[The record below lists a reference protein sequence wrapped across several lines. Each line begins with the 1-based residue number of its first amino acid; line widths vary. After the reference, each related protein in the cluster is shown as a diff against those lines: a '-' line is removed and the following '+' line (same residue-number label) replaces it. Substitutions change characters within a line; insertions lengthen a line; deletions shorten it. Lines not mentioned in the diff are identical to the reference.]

1 MSATIRRI
9 AVTSSAH
16 AYTVHVGPGLTAQAG
31 GIVAPFAP
39 RGRVAIAADETA
51 WALHGDRFL
60 DGLRDVGISADVV
73 LIPPGE
79 GSKSWAGLER
89 LSDALLDLELDRGE
103 ALVAFG
109 GGVAG
114 DLAGLAAALYK
125 RGIDYVQVPTTLL
138 AQVDSS
144 VGGKTA
150 IDTRQGK
157 NLIGAFHPPRAVIA
171 DIDILATLP
180 DRELAC
186 GFAEIVKHGL
196 LADAAYF
203 NRLELD
209 RSKLLS
215 RDGAALTAIV
225 ARSVEIKADVV
236 SRDEREGGVR
246 ALLNLG
252 HTFGH
257 AFEAEAGP
265 GEALKHGEAVALG
278 CVLALRYSE
287 AEGLCAHGAADRAAA
302 VFASAGLPTRI
313 DELRAGDAPASELVA
328 HMAHDKKAEGGT
340 LTLVLCEAIGRAVV
354 RKGVSAESVAAF
366 LRAQGSRG

>member
-1 MSATIRRI
+1 MIREI
-9 AVTSSAH
+9 AVAAAAH
-16 AYTVHVGPGLTAQAG
+16 PYVVSVGPGALERAG
-31 GIVAPFAP
+31 AIMAPFAP
-39 RGRVAIAADETA
+39 RRRAAVAADEAA
-51 WALHGDRFL
+51 WGLHGATLTRAL
-60 DGLRDVGISADVV
+60 NAAGIASVPV

-79 GSKSWAGLER
+79 ASKSWAGLER

-103 ALVAFG
+103 ALIAFG

-171 DIDILATLP
+171 DTDVLVTLP

-186 GFAEIVKHGL
+186 GYAEVVKHGL

-203 NRLELD
+203 EGLERAGD
-209 RSKLLS
+209 RVLA
-215 RDGAALTAIV
+215 RDPAALTAAV
-225 ARSVEIKADVV
+225 ARSVEIKADIV

-252 HTFGH
+252 HTFAH

-265 GEALKHGEAVALG
+265 DERLKHGEAVALG
-278 CVLALRYSE
+278 CVLALRFSE
-287 AEGLCAHGAADRAAA
+287 AEGLCAPGAADRVSA
-302 VFASAGLPTRI
+302 VLARAGLPVRLH
-313 DELRAGDAPASELVA
+313 DLKAGLAPAERLAA
-328 HMAHDKKAEGGT
+328 HMGHDKKAQGGS

-354 RKGVSAESVAAF
+354 RKGVAADRVAAF
-366 LRAQGSRG
+366 LRTQGAA

>member
-1 MSATIRRI
+1 MREI
-9 AVTSSAH
+9 AVTSSTH
-16 AYTVHVGPGLTAQAG
+16 AYTVHVGRKALSQAG
-31 GIVAPFAP
+31 AIITPFAP

-51 WALHGDRFL
+51 WRFHGEAFL
-60 DGLRDVGISADVV
+60 ATLKTAGIAGHVIT
-73 LIPPGE
+73 IPPGE
-79 GSKSWAGLER
+79 ASKSWSGLEA
-89 LSDALLDLELDRGE
+89 LSDALLELELDRGE
-103 ALVAFG
+103 AMIAFG

-171 DIDILATLP
+171 DIDALSTLP

-186 GFAEIVKHGL
+186 GYAEIVKHGL

-203 NRLELD
+203 DRLEQGGAGVL
-209 RSKLLS
+209 
-215 RDGAALTAIV
+215 RDPEALAAIV

-252 HTFGH
+252 HTFAH
-257 AFEAEAGP
+257 AFETQAGA

-287 AEGLCAHGAADRAAA
+287 AEGLCAPGAADRAAA
-302 VFASAGLPTRI
+302 VFAAAHLPVRL
-313 DELRAGDAPASELVA
+313 DDLPAQALASGGRLAA
-328 HMAHDKKAEGGT
+328 HMAHDKKTQGGA
-340 LTLVLCEAIGRAVV
+340 LTLVLCEHIGSAVV
-354 RKGVSAESVAAF
+354 RKGVSSARIADF
-366 LRAQGSRG
+366 LTRQGAPQ